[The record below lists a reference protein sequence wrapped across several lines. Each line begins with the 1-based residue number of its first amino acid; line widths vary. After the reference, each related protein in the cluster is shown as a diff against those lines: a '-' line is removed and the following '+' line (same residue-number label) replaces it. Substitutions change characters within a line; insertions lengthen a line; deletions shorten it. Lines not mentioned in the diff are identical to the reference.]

1 MSRIKTELLVK
12 GMLDLLTKLK
22 IARLSDVFVAVDNM
36 TEQSCEELDDAIT
49 KIRSFIEVV

>member
-22 IARLSDVFVAVDNM
+22 IARLSDVFLAVDKL